1 MQKIIQ
7 LSAAFLIVIIFTSAS
22 LYSQSDRQ
30 SLYLKVDYF
39 KAPSDQIGAYLHVEQ
54 DLWKPVHQQRLEQG
68 IILGWSFYSVFV
80 GEPDAPYNYIAVN
93 VFDDFDKIDYFGLND
108 IVADIYPDKDLSQ
121 FYEQTRATREV
132 VRTEIW
138 QVNAIVKND
147 DYKLPIGNY
156 ITKNFFDARGGSGEH
171 STMEID
177 FWGGIHEVRVERE
190 ILNSWAMYSLYYP
203 EGDARHYTYSTVDY
217 YDALGD
223 LTIGAGIELARI
235 AYPDRSDD
243 ELNDYF
249 ARTSESRSLY
259 KTEIWKLLD
268 SVGYD

>member
-1 MQKIIQ
+1 MQNFIRIT
-7 LSAAFLIVIIFTSAS
+7 LILVITFICIAS
-22 LYSQSDRQ
+22 TLDAQPDEQ

-54 DLWKPVHQQRLEQG
+54 ELWKPVHQQRLEQG
-68 IILGWSFYSVFV
+68 IILGWSFFSLFV

-108 IVADIYPDKDLSQ
+108 IVAEIYPDKNLSE
-121 FYEQTRATREV
+121 FYEQTRATRDV

-138 QVNAIVKND
+138 QVNAIVQED
-147 DYKLPIGNY
+147 DGNLPIGNY
-156 ITKNFFDARGGSGEH
+156 ITKNFYDARGGSGEH
-171 STMEID
+171 TAMEID
-177 FWGGIHEVRVERE
+177 FWGGIHEVRVERS
-190 ILNSWAMYSLYYP
+190 ILNSWAMYTLYYP
-203 EGDARHYTYSTVDY
+203 AGDARHYTYSTVDY
-217 YDALGD
+217 YDSLGD

-243 ELNDYF
+243 ELNSYF
-249 ARTSESRSLY
+249 SRTGESRSLY